1 MLDSIIISLQ
11 ILNASNEYNCPN
23 LSVIRNRQ
31 FYLTVLFS
39 SPSFEWEVVCM
50 INSGLSTHFASWPEW
65 LLGDAYACVRS
76 KFSPLNLPSLHLSLS
91 HKHTHLSFTSPVW
104 LYLLFS
110 TRDPNCSQY
119 CSLFFLLVFPGH
131 WQLTAGVLKVCWYP
145 DLFFNSSF
153 FSCLKEKKAGCVVKK
168 GLYSFKSRRAATEP
182 HLKPIPSPAIP
193 RIHNPEHLNL
203 LPQNAACSGV
213 FVKMLMKCY
222 IFHQF

>member
-104 LYLLFS
+104 LLPSLLYK
-110 TRDPNCSQY
+110 RSQ
-119 CSLFFLLVFPGH
+119 LFPVLQLIFPLGIS
-131 WQLTAGVLKVCWYP
+131 WTLATDSRGFKGVLIFW
-145 DLFFNSSF
+145 
-153 FSCLKEKKAGCVVKK
+153 
-168 GLYSFKSRRAATEP
+168 
-182 HLKPIPSPAIP
+182 PIFQ
-193 RIHNPEHLNL
+193 L
-203 LPQNAACSGV
+203 
-213 FVKMLMKCY
+213 
-222 IFHQF
+222 QFLQLS